1 MLPYFFTE
9 SHHNRTRTEKQSLI
23 SLCGREGVHRLWV
36 DRSGELDRKR
46 CEMSELLSIDRRTG
60 EVIEPVADETEPDEL
75 DAICDAAEEAADG
88 LPSLGLE
95 GRAQLLE
102 KMAQRLESNRRELI
116 EVADRET
123 ALGSTRLEGELS
135 RTAFQFRFLAGVIR
149 DGALIEATI
158 DHAKAS
164 EMGQLPDMRRML
176 IAVGPV
182 AVFGASN
189 FPFAFS
195 VPGGDT
201 ASAIAAGCPVV
212 VKAHPAHP
220 ATSRRCV
227 EALRGAVN
235 ASGAPTGTIGLVH
248 GLQVGVALVRHRSIR
263 AVGFTGSQYAG
274 RALFDV
280 AAAREDPI
288 PFYGE
293 LGSVNPV
300 VVTPKAAT
308 ERPEEIA
315 QGFVASFTLSLGQ
328 FCTKPGL
335 IFVPRAK
342 ESGPLRD
349 AIRSLVEDLEPGVML
364 TADLTS
370 GFQSGTDR
378 FASFGEVVE
387 LARGKRSDEEAGLA
401 VPRLFGVTAAEL
413 AGPGGETLRQECFGP
428 VALVVE
434 YSSEDE
440 LLAAL
445 GALDPALA
453 AAIEI
458 GDGEVELPSLVEAR
472 LVSRVGRLVVNGF
485 TTGVG
490 ITWSTHHGGPYPSS
504 TSELHSS
511 VGASAVRRWLRP
523 ICYQSTPETLLPPE
537 LRDDNPLGLPR
548 RVDGRYVAAP

>member
-1 MLPYFFTE
+1 
-9 SHHNRTRTEKQSLI
+9 
-23 SLCGREGVHRLWV
+23 
-36 DRSGELDRKR
+36 
-46 CEMSELLSIDRRTG
+46 
-60 EVIEPVADETEPDEL
+60 
-75 DAICDAAEEAADG
+75 
-88 LPSLGLE
+88 
-95 GRAQLLE
+95 
-102 KMAQRLESNRRELI
+102 
-116 EVADRET
+116 
-123 ALGSTRLEGELS
+123 
-135 RTAFQFRFLAGVIR
+135 
-149 DGALIEATI
+149 
-158 DHAKAS
+158 
-164 EMGQLPDMRRML
+164 
-176 IAVGPV
+176 
-182 AVFGASN
+182 
-189 FPFAFS
+189 
-195 VPGGDT
+195 
-201 ASAIAAGCPVV
+201 
-212 VKAHPAHP
+212 
-220 ATSRRCV
+220 
-227 EALRGAVN
+227 
-235 ASGAPTGTIGLVH
+235 
-248 GLQVGVALVRHRSIR
+248 VALVRHRSIR
-263 AVGFTGSQYAG
+263 AVGFTGSQYGG

-300 VVTPKAAT
+300 VVTPQAAS

-315 QGFVASFTLSLGQ
+315 QGFVASFSLSLGQ

-335 IFVPRAK
+335 IFVPRSK

-370 GFQSGTDR
+370 GFQSATDR
-378 FASFGEVVE
+378 LASEVVE
-387 LARGKRSDEEAGLA
+387 LARGKRSDDEAGLA
-401 VPRLFGVTAAEL
+401 VPRLYGVTAAEL
-413 AGPGGETLRQECFGP
+413 ARPGGETLRQECFGP
-428 VALVVE
+428 VALVIE

-458 GDGEVELPSLVEAR
+458 GDGEVELPSLLEAR

-548 RVDGRYVAAP
+548 RIDGRYVAAP